1 MTIAQISQL
10 IETVAPLEY
19 QEQFDNAGLCVG
31 NAAAEVTGVLLC
43 LDVNELVV
51 DEAIAL
57 GCNLIISHHP
67 AIFSGLKQLTG
78 QNATQR
84 IVQQAIRHN
93 IALYAAHTNLDKV
106 RGGVSEKMCEKLH
119 LIDKNILA
127 NQQDSN
133 SGIGLGMIGTLS
145 QPVDSQQFMMNVKQI
160 FGNTYLRYNANY
172 MPRPISRVAVCGGSG
187 KELMSSALRQ
197 NADAFI
203 TADLKY
209 HDLQSAEP
217 RLLCID
223 IGHYESEIFTLEI
236 FLDILNKNTTFAVH
250 ISKKGKNAVNYI

>member
-10 IETVAPLEY
+10 IETVAPLAY
-19 QEQFDNAGLCVG
+19 QEHYDNAGLCVG
-31 NAAAEVTGVLLC
+31 NAAAEVTGILLC
-43 LDVNELVV
+43 LDVSELVV
-51 DEAIAL
+51 EEAVAL

-67 AIFSGLKQLTG
+67 VIFSGLKQLTG

-84 IVQQAIRHN
+84 IVQQAIQHN
-93 IALYAAHTNLDKV
+93 IALYAAHTNLDKI

-119 LIDKNILA
+119 LTDRKILEQA
-127 NQQDSN
+127 DASE
-133 SGIGLGMIGTLS
+133 IGLGMIGNLS
-145 QPVDSQQFMMNVKQI
+145 HAVDSRQFMMNVKQI

-172 MPRPISRVAVCGGSG
+172 TPRAISRVAVCGGSG
-187 KELMSSALRQ
+187 ASLMHSALRQ
-197 NADAFI
+197 DADAFI

-209 HDLQSAEP
+209 HDLQGAEP

-223 IGHYESEIFTLEI
+223 VGHYESEIFTLEI

-250 ISKKGKNAVNYI
+250 ISKQGKNAVNYI